1 MIKIKVL
8 LFFFTLYSASQSWSL
23 EENFNLLETGNK
35 AQVNNLAKKIQKRFP
50 LVPIITPIQLKKEIS
65 KVVLLDVRPKKERV
79 ISIIPGAINL
89 ETFNKNISKYK
100 NKKIVAYCTIG
111 ARSSRV
117 VEKLIKR
124 GHNAF
129 NLKGSLLGWINY
141 GGKLVKESGEQ
152 TKEVYLLG
160 GRHLIPSDHTP
171 RP

>member
-1 MIKIKVL
+1 MITKIL
-8 LFFFTLYSASQSWSL
+8 LIFFALYSASQTWSL

-50 LVPIITPIQLKKEIS
+50 LVPLITPIQLKKEIS
-65 KVVLLDVRPKKERV
+65 NIILLDVRPKKERV
-79 ISIIPGAINL
+79 VSIIPGAINL
-89 ETFNKNISKYK
+89 EKFNKNISKYK

-141 GGKLVKESGEQ
+141 GGKLVKENGVQ
-152 TKEVYLLG
+152 TKDVYLLG
-160 GRHLIPSDHTP
+160 GRHLIPPDHTP